1 MNEVIRAIKALRPE
15 SQFSFGKN
23 NQEIQV
29 LEYDYLIWLDKN
41 SRAPTKEEVDAQL
54 AKQEAERY
62 KEQRAPEY
70 PPLTDLADAIYWQS
84 QGDNSKIEAYFAAID
99 AVKAKYPKESV

>member
-1 MNEVIRAIKALRPE
+1 MNEVIRAIKELRPGA
-15 SQFSFGKN
+15 QFAFGKN
-23 NQEIQV
+23 SQEIQV
-29 LEYDYLIWLDKN
+29 LDFDHLIWLDKN